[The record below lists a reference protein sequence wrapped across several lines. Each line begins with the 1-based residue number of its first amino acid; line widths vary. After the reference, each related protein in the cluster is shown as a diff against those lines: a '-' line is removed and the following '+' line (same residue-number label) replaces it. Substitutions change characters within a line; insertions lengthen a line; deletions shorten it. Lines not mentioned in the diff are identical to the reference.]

1 MRKVYLSE
9 IIETILEILSITFR
23 KLWYVQIN
31 ITKKKIADVFQIL
44 FLNSIFKKSMH
55 INVGS

>member
-9 IIETILEILSITFR
+9 IIETVLEILSITFR

-31 ITKKKIADVFQIL
+31 ITKKIADVFQIL
-44 FLNSIFKKSMH
+44 FLNSTYKRSIYT
-55 INVGS
+55 NVGS

>member
-9 IIETILEILSITFR
+9 IIETILEILSITIR

-31 ITKKKIADVFQIL
+31 ITKKIADAFQIL
-44 FLNSIFKKSMH
+44 FLYSTYKRSIYT
-55 INVGS
+55 NVGS